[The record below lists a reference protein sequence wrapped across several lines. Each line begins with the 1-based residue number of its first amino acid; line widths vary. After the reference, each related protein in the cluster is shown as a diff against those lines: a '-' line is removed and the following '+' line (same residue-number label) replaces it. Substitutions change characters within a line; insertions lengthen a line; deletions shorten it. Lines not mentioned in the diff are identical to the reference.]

1 LFRRSDAHPA
11 WFHCDN
17 GATFQF
23 LTVQCKYQKY
33 HRGLLSRAEIHQA
46 QDPTMGQ
53 ATYNGKLTEVLVEG
67 DEYALLALG
76 YGQDLQIARVTFPVT
91 APDDVVP
98 GCDKLFLGPTPDACI
113 Q

>member
-1 LFRRSDAHPA
+1 
-11 WFHCDN
+11 
-17 GATFQF
+17 
-23 LTVQCKYQKY
+23 
-33 HRGLLSRAEIHQA
+33 
-46 QDPTMGQ
+46 MGQ

-67 DEYALLALG
+67 DEYAPLALG